1 VFPRLL
7 TGPGPLTLDGMT
19 RSRGL
24 LLAYAGVAYLSFL
37 AVTAWGV
44 GFLAGLSWAPTTV
57 DGPARSPAWSALLGN
72 GALLLAFAVHHS
84 VAARPGVKRRMAR
97 VLPAAAERST
107 YVLVAAALLALVFWQ
122 WQPLRGG
129 VWLVEAQPWVAVLGL
144 LYALGWVIA
153 IAATFMID
161 HWDFVG
167 LRQAA
172 ARSYAPPRF
181 TERWL
186 YAWVRHPLML
196 GLLIAFWATPR
207 MTVSHLVFA
216 LAGTGYIAVGLFF
229 EERDLRRTLGAD
241 YLEYADRVPAVLP
254 RARPG
259 RAGWLTAG
267 HGPATPAAGEAHAGQ
282 GSDQAAGR

>member
-1 VFPRLL
+1 
-7 TGPGPLTLDGMT
+7 MT

-37 AVTAWGV
+37 AVTAWAV
-44 GFLAGLSWAPTTV
+44 GFLADLSWAPTTV
-57 DGPARSPAWSALLGN
+57 DGPSRSPAWSALLVN

-107 YVLVAAALLALVFWQ
+107 YVLVASALLALIFWQ
-122 WQPLRGG
+122 WRPMPGTIWAVDG
-129 VWLVEAQPWVAVLGL
+129 PPWVAL
-144 LYALGWVIA
+144 LRLLFALGWVIA
-153 IAATFMID
+153 VAATFMID

-167 LRQAA
+167 LRQAHWSA
-172 ARSYAPPRF
+172 GAYPPPRF

-196 GLLIAFWATPR
+196 GLLVAFWATPR

-229 EERDLRRTLGAD
+229 EERDLRRTLGAA
-241 YLEYADRVPAVLP
+241 YLDYADRVPAVLP
-254 RARPG
+254 RA
-259 RAGWLTAG
+259 
-267 HGPATPAAGEAHAGQ
+267 
-282 GSDQAAGR
+282 AGRRRRRPLLVD